1 MCIRDSTRD
10 ASRYELSLYRID
22 VPVTGQISITDE
34 RFNTAVCGE
43 IRPKNLAG
51 YKEMV
56 EEFDRQFQAWFKNV
70 QGTGWRNIF
79 AQATEPGGADVYK
92 RQMVGSGSLLG
103 KTDWEYGTFDVETKA
118 FSVDA
123 AVAAKFD
130 VTAPSGN

>member
-1 MCIRDSTRD
+1 M
-10 ASRYELSLYRID
+10 
-22 VPVTGQISITDE
+22 TGQISITDE

-79 AQATEPGGADVYK
+79 AQDTEPGGAVT
-92 RQMVGSGSLLG
+92 GAIWISG
-103 KTDWEYGTFDVETKA
+103 
-118 FSVDA
+118 
-123 AVAAKFD
+123 
-130 VTAPSGN
+130 